1 MKMKRAIILL
11 LFLLSSVYSLG
22 QGFTYSYEDP
32 CTFKTKEIYIPNPNG
47 SVALSYNGQNQSFT
61 PSQLQS
67 GALENWI
74 NQVNSQN
81 PAGPCSGIGLS
92 QNTTINAIV
101 VQNNIAVITTV
112 LSALGDISSVS
123 SIGGASIEGI
133 IQADEK
139 VSSNNDENEDNPKTK
154 NNGTNN
160 TNGTNST
167 TTNGNTGTS
176 QSGGNKNNGSGVGN
190 GTNPQGGTTPSSN
203 VPSTTGGQPSQSPVT
218 NTPQVPTNNPPS
230 NPVTSGN
237 QVGGQT
243 TNNQGNNSVSS
254 NNPVTSGNNTT
265 SNTNNST
272 AANTNNSTSSQTN
285 QNSQNGGQNNQNS
298 PVVSGNQN
306 SQGGVSNITGG
317 VNSVRADAVEK
328 KDKEESKIEDVT
340 SSSSQSSS
348 STKSKVAAVKKGSL
362 MMTGD
367 IVTISSASGVDPA
380 QVKVNM
386 SIISSNTKNTF
397 AKGALLNFTT
407 SINNS
412 NLTLFVSYR
421 HKKSTTIFANS
432 SMINFDKDFFNT
444 FSLMESYRFGK
455 ITGTV
460 GVNLTMGNIGDSK
473 FTSLSTLAGVMGGFK
488 LNKKMNMTTMFVMV
502 YSPYVYYYE
511 GLWHQ
516 SGYLA
521 VPFVAVDY
529 RLTKKFKLNL
539 SFSGI
544 NQINDQTLNY
554 QVLIGAKALL

>member
-1 MKMKRAIILL
+1 MKKAIILL

-32 CTFKTKEIYIPNPNG
+32 CTLKTKEIYIPNPNG
-47 SVALSYNGQNQSFT
+47 SVALSYNGQTQSFT

-92 QNTTINAIV
+92 QNTTVNAIV
-101 VQNNIAVITTV
+101 AQNNIAVITTV

-123 SIGGASIEGI
+123 SIGGASIEGV

-139 VSSNNDENEDNPKTK
+139 ASSNNDKNGDNPKTK
-154 NNGTNN
+154 NNGTTNN
-160 TNGTNST
+160 NGGNST

-176 QSGGNKNNGSGVGN
+176 QSGGNQNNGSGVGN
-190 GTNPQGGTTPSSN
+190 GTNPQGGTTSSPT

-218 NTPQVPTNNPPS
+218 PNTNNP
-230 NPVTSGN
+230 
-237 QVGGQT
+237 T
-243 TNNQGNNSVSS
+243 T
-254 NNPVTSGNNTT
+254 P
-265 SNTNNST
+265 NTNNPT
-272 AANTNNSTSSQTN
+272 
-285 QNSQNGGQNNQNS
+285 GNNQNS
-298 PVVSGNQN
+298 
-306 SQGGVSNITGG
+306 GGFSNITGG

-328 KDKEESKIEDVT
+328 KDKEESKVDDAT
-340 SSSSQSSS
+340 SSSTQSSS

-367 IVTISSASGVDPA
+367 IVTISSATGSDPA
-380 QVKVNM
+380 QLRVNM

-421 HKKSTTIFANS
+421 HKKSTTILANS

-444 FSLMESYRFGK
+444 VSVMESYQFGK

-460 GVNLTMGNIGDSK
+460 GVNLTMGNIGESK
-473 FTSLSTLAGVMGGFK
+473 FQSLSTLAGVLGGFK

-511 GLWHQ
+511 GLWHK
-516 SGYLA
+516 SGFLA
-521 VPFVAVDY
+521 VPFVAADY
-529 RLTKKFKLNL
+529 KITKKFKLNL

>member
-1 MKMKRAIILL
+1 MKMKKAIIIL

-32 CTFKTKEIYIPNPNG
+32 CTLKTKEIYIPNPNG
-47 SVALSYNGQNQSFT
+47 SVALSYNGQTQSFT
-61 PSQLQS
+61 SAQLQS
-67 GALENWI
+67 GALENWV

-92 QNTTINAIV
+92 QNTTVNAIV
-101 VQNNIAVITTV
+101 AQNNIAVITTV

-123 SIGGASIEGI
+123 SIGGASIEGV

-139 VSSNNDENEDNPKTK
+139 ASSNNDENGDNPKIK
-154 NNGTNN
+154 NNGTTNN
-160 TNGTNST
+160 NGGNST

-176 QSGGNKNNGSGVGN
+176 QSGGNQNNGSGVGT
-190 GTNPQGGTTPSSN
+190 GTNPQGGTTSSPN

-218 NTPQVPTNNPPS
+218 PNTNNP
-230 NPVTSGN
+230 
-237 QVGGQT
+237 T
-243 TNNQGNNSVSS
+243 T
-254 NNPVTSGNNTT
+254 P
-265 SNTNNST
+265 NTNNPT
-272 AANTNNSTSSQTN
+272 
-285 QNSQNGGQNNQNS
+285 GNNQNS
-298 PVVSGNQN
+298 
-306 SQGGVSNITGG
+306 GGFSNITGG

-328 KDKEESKIEDVT
+328 KDKEESKVDDAT
-340 SSSSQSSS
+340 SSSTQSSS

-367 IVTISSASGVDPA
+367 IVTISSATGSDPA
-380 QVKVNM
+380 QLRVNM

-421 HKKSTTIFANS
+421 HKKSTTILANS

-444 FSLMESYRFGK
+444 VSVMESYQFGK

-460 GVNLTMGNIGDSK
+460 GVNLTMGNIGESK
-473 FTSLSTLAGVMGGFK
+473 FQSLSTLAGVLGGFK

-511 GLWHQ
+511 GLWHK
-516 SGYLA
+516 SGFLA
-521 VPFVAVDY
+521 VPFVAADY
-529 RLTKKFKLNL
+529 KITKKFKLNL

>member
-1 MKMKRAIILL
+1 MKKAIIIL

-32 CTFKTKEIYIPNPNG
+32 CTLKTKEIYIPNPNG
-47 SVALSYNGQNQSFT
+47 SVALSYNGQTQSFT
-61 PSQLQS
+61 PAQLQS

-74 NQVNSQN
+74 NQINSQN

-92 QNTTINAIV
+92 QNTTVNAIV
-101 VQNNIAVITTV
+101 AQNNIAVITTV
-112 LSALGDISSVS
+112 LSALGDLSSIS

-139 VSSNNDENEDNPKTK
+139 ASSNNDENGDNPKTT
-154 NNGTNN
+154 NNGTTN

-167 TTNGNTGTS
+167 ITNGNTGTS
-176 QSGGNKNNGSGVGN
+176 QSGGNQNNGSGVGN
-190 GTNPQGGTTPSSN
+190 GTNTQGGTNSSPT
-203 VPSTTGGQPSQSPVT
+203 VPSTTGGQSSQSPVT
-218 NTPQVPTNNPPS
+218 NTPQVPNNNP
-230 NPVTSGN
+230 
-237 QVGGQT
+237 
-243 TNNQGNNSVSS
+243 SS
-254 NNPVTSGNNTT
+254 SATP
-265 SNTNNST
+265 NTNNST
-272 AANTNNSTSSQTN
+272 TPNTNNSTSSQ
-285 QNSQNGGQNNQNS
+285 NSS
-298 PVVSGNQN
+298 VVSGNQN

-317 VNSVRADAVEK
+317 VNSVKADAIEK
-328 KDKEESKIEDVT
+328 KDKEESKIDDAT

-348 STKSKVAAVKKGSL
+348 STKSKVATVKKGSL

-367 IVTISSASGVDPA
+367 IVTISSATGVDPA
-380 QVKVNM
+380 QVRVNM

-444 FSLMESYRFGK
+444 FSLMESYQFGK
-455 ITGTV
+455 IAGTV
-460 GVNLTMGNIGDSK
+460 GVNLTMGNLGESNFK
-473 FTSLSTLAGVMGGFK
+473 SLSTLAGVMGGFK
-488 LNKKMNMTTMFVMV
+488 INKKMNITTMFVMV

-511 GLWHQ
+511 GLWYQ

-529 RLTKKFKLNL
+529 KLTKKFKLNL

-554 QVLIGAKALL
+554 QVLIGAKAFL

>member
-1 MKMKRAIILL
+1 MKKIIILL
-11 LFLLSSVYSLG
+11 LFLFSSFYSMG

-32 CTFKTKEIYIPNPNG
+32 CTLKTKEIYIPNPNG
-47 SVALSYNGQNQSFT
+47 SVALSYNGQTQSFT
-61 PSQLQS
+61 PTQLQS

-92 QNTTINAIV
+92 QNTTVNAIV
-101 VQNNIAVITTV
+101 AQNNIAVITTV

-123 SIGGASIEGI
+123 SIGGASIEGV

-139 VSSNNDENEDNPKTK
+139 ASSNNDENGDNPKTK
-154 NNGTNN
+154 NNGTTNN
-160 TNGTNST
+160 NGGNST

-176 QSGGNKNNGSGVGN
+176 QSGGNQNNGSGVGN
-190 GTNPQGGTTPSSN
+190 GTNPQGGTTSSPN

-218 NTPQVPTNNPPS
+218 PNTNNP
-230 NPVTSGN
+230 
-237 QVGGQT
+237 T
-243 TNNQGNNSVSS
+243 T
-254 NNPVTSGNNTT
+254 P
-265 SNTNNST
+265 NTNNPT
-272 AANTNNSTSSQTN
+272 
-285 QNSQNGGQNNQNS
+285 GNNQNS
-298 PVVSGNQN
+298 
-306 SQGGVSNITGG
+306 GGFSNITGG

-328 KDKEESKIEDVT
+328 KDKEESKVDDVT
-340 SSSSQSSS
+340 SSSTQSSS

-367 IVTISSASGVDPA
+367 IVTISSATGADPA
-380 QVKVNM
+380 QLRVNM

-421 HKKSTTIFANS
+421 HKKSTTILANS

-444 FSLMESYRFGK
+444 VSVMESYQFGK

-460 GVNLTMGNIGDSK
+460 GVNLTMGNIGESK
-473 FTSLSTLAGVMGGFK
+473 FQSLSTLAGVLGGFK

-511 GLWHQ
+511 GLWHK
-516 SGYLA
+516 SGFLA
-521 VPFVAVDY
+521 VPFVAADY
-529 RLTKKFKLNL
+529 KITKKFKLNL

>member
-1 MKMKRAIILL
+1 MKMKKAIILL

-32 CTFKTKEIYIPNPNG
+32 CTLKTKEIYIPNPNG
-47 SVALSYNGQNQSFT
+47 SVALSYNGQTQSFT
-61 PSQLQS
+61 PTQLQS

-92 QNTTINAIV
+92 QNTTVNAIV
-101 VQNNIAVITTV
+101 AQNNIAVITTV

-123 SIGGASIEGI
+123 SIGGASIEGV

-139 VSSNNDENEDNPKTK
+139 ASSNNDENEDNPKTK
-154 NNGTNN
+154 NNGTTNN
-160 TNGTNST
+160 NGGNST

-176 QSGGNKNNGSGVGN
+176 QSGGNQNNGSGVGN
-190 GTNPQGGTTPSSN
+190 GTNPQGGTTSSPN

-218 NTPQVPTNNPPS
+218 PNTNNP
-230 NPVTSGN
+230 
-237 QVGGQT
+237 T
-243 TNNQGNNSVSS
+243 T
-254 NNPVTSGNNTT
+254 P
-265 SNTNNST
+265 NTNNPT
-272 AANTNNSTSSQTN
+272 
-285 QNSQNGGQNNQNS
+285 GNNQNS
-298 PVVSGNQN
+298 
-306 SQGGVSNITGG
+306 GGFSNITGG

-328 KDKEESKIEDVT
+328 KDKEESKVDDAT
-340 SSSSQSSS
+340 SSSTQSSS

-367 IVTISSASGVDPA
+367 IVTISSATGSDPA
-380 QVKVNM
+380 QLRVNM

-421 HKKSTTIFANS
+421 HKKSTTILANS

-444 FSLMESYRFGK
+444 VSVMESYQFGK

-460 GVNLTMGNIGDSK
+460 GVNLTMGNIGESK
-473 FTSLSTLAGVMGGFK
+473 FQSLSTLAGVLGGFK

-511 GLWHQ
+511 GLWHK
-516 SGYLA
+516 SGFLA
-521 VPFVAVDY
+521 VPFVAADY
-529 RLTKKFKLNL
+529 KITKKFKLNL

>member
-1 MKMKRAIILL
+1 MKKAIILL

-32 CTFKTKEIYIPNPNG
+32 CTLKTKEIYIPNPNG
-47 SVALSYNGQNQSFT
+47 SVALSYNGQTQSFT

-92 QNTTINAIV
+92 QNTTVNAIV
-101 VQNNIAVITTV
+101 AQNNIAVITTV

-123 SIGGASIEGI
+123 SIGGASIEGV

-139 VSSNNDENEDNPKTK
+139 ASSNNDENGDNPKTK
-154 NNGTNN
+154 NNGTTNN
-160 TNGTNST
+160 NRGNST

-176 QSGGNKNNGSGVGN
+176 QSGGNQNNGSGVGN
-190 GTNPQGGTTPSSN
+190 GTNPQGGTTSSPT

-218 NTPQVPTNNPPS
+218 PNTNNP
-230 NPVTSGN
+230 
-237 QVGGQT
+237 T
-243 TNNQGNNSVSS
+243 T
-254 NNPVTSGNNTT
+254 P
-265 SNTNNST
+265 NTNNPT
-272 AANTNNSTSSQTN
+272 
-285 QNSQNGGQNNQNS
+285 GNNQNS
-298 PVVSGNQN
+298 
-306 SQGGVSNITGG
+306 GGFSNITGG

-328 KDKEESKIEDVT
+328 KDKEESKVDDAT
-340 SSSSQSSS
+340 SSSTQSSS

-367 IVTISSASGVDPA
+367 IVTISSATGADPA
-380 QVKVNM
+380 QLRVNM

-421 HKKSTTIFANS
+421 HKKSTTILANS

-444 FSLMESYRFGK
+444 VSVMESYQFGK

-460 GVNLTMGNIGDSK
+460 GVNLTMGNIGESK
-473 FTSLSTLAGVMGGFK
+473 FQSLSTLAGVLGGFK

-511 GLWHQ
+511 GLWHK
-516 SGYLA
+516 SGFLA
-521 VPFVAVDY
+521 VPFVAADY
-529 RLTKKFKLNL
+529 KITKKFKLNL

>member
-1 MKMKRAIILL
+1 
-11 LFLLSSVYSLG
+11 VYSLG

-32 CTFKTKEIYIPNPNG
+32 CTLKTKEIYIPNPNG
-47 SVALSYNGQNQSFT
+47 SVALSYNGQTQSFT

-92 QNTTINAIV
+92 QNTTVNAIV
-101 VQNNIAVITTV
+101 AQNNIAVITTV

-123 SIGGASIEGI
+123 SIGGASIEGV

-139 VSSNNDENEDNPKTK
+139 VSSNNDENGDNPKTK
-154 NNGTNN
+154 NNGTTNN
-160 TNGTNST
+160 NGGNST

-176 QSGGNKNNGSGVGN
+176 QSGGNQNNGSGVGN
-190 GTNPQGGTTPSSN
+190 GTNPQGGTTSSPT

-218 NTPQVPTNNPPS
+218 PNTNNP
-230 NPVTSGN
+230 
-237 QVGGQT
+237 T
-243 TNNQGNNSVSS
+243 T
-254 NNPVTSGNNTT
+254 P
-265 SNTNNST
+265 NTNNPTGS
-272 AANTNNSTSSQTN
+272 N
-285 QNSQNGGQNNQNS
+285 QNSGGF
-298 PVVSGNQN
+298 
-306 SQGGVSNITGG
+306 SNITGG

-328 KDKEESKIEDVT
+328 KDKEESKVDDAT
-340 SSSSQSSS
+340 SSSTQSSS

-367 IVTISSASGVDPA
+367 IVTISSATGSDPA
-380 QVKVNM
+380 QLRVNM

-421 HKKSTTIFANS
+421 HKKSTTILANS

-444 FSLMESYRFGK
+444 VSVMESYQFGK

-460 GVNLTMGNIGDSK
+460 GVNLTMGNIGESK
-473 FTSLSTLAGVMGGFK
+473 FQSLSTLAGVLGGFK
-488 LNKKMNMTTMFVMV
+488 INKKMNMTTMFVMV

-511 GLWHQ
+511 GLWHK
-516 SGYLA
+516 SGFLA
-521 VPFVAVDY
+521 VPFVAADY
-529 RLTKKFKLNL
+529 KITKKFKLNL

>member
-1 MKMKRAIILL
+1 MKKAIILL

-32 CTFKTKEIYIPNPNG
+32 CTLKTKEIYIPNPNG
-47 SVALSYNGQNQSFT
+47 SVALSYNGQTQSFT

-74 NQVNSQN
+74 NQVNSAN
-81 PAGPCSGIGLS
+81 PSGPCSGVGLA
-92 QNTTINAIV
+92 QNTTVNAIV
-101 VQNNIAVITTV
+101 AQNNIAVITTV

-123 SIGGASIEGI
+123 SIGGASIEGV

-139 VSSNNDENEDNPKTK
+139 ASSNNDENGDNPKTK
-154 NNGTNN
+154 NNGTTNN
-160 TNGTNST
+160 NGGNST

-176 QSGGNKNNGSGVGN
+176 QSGGNQNNGSGVGN
-190 GTNPQGGTTPSSN
+190 GTNPQGGTTSSPT

-218 NTPQVPTNNPPS
+218 PNTNNP
-230 NPVTSGN
+230 
-237 QVGGQT
+237 T
-243 TNNQGNNSVSS
+243 T
-254 NNPVTSGNNTT
+254 P
-265 SNTNNST
+265 NTNNPT
-272 AANTNNSTSSQTN
+272 
-285 QNSQNGGQNNQNS
+285 GNNQNS
-298 PVVSGNQN
+298 
-306 SQGGVSNITGG
+306 GGFSNITGG
-317 VNSVRADAVEK
+317 VNSVKADAVEK
-328 KDKEESKIEDVT
+328 KDKEESKVDDAT
-340 SSSSQSSS
+340 SSSTQSSS

-367 IVTISSASGVDPA
+367 IVTISSATGSDPA
-380 QVKVNM
+380 QLRVNM

-421 HKKSTTIFANS
+421 HKKSTTILANS

-444 FSLMESYRFGK
+444 VSVMESYQFGK

-460 GVNLTMGNIGDSK
+460 GVNLTMGNIGESK
-473 FTSLSTLAGVMGGFK
+473 FQSLSTLAGVLGGFK

-511 GLWHQ
+511 GLWHK
-516 SGYLA
+516 SGFLA
-521 VPFVAVDY
+521 VPFVAADY
-529 RLTKKFKLNL
+529 KITKKFKLNL

>member
-1 MKMKRAIILL
+1 MKMKKAIILL

-32 CTFKTKEIYIPNPNG
+32 CTLKTKEIYIPNPNG
-47 SVALSYNGQNQSFT
+47 SVALSYNGQTQSFT
-61 PSQLQS
+61 PTQLQS

-92 QNTTINAIV
+92 QNTTVNAIV
-101 VQNNIAVITTV
+101 AQNNIAVITTV

-123 SIGGASIEGI
+123 SIGGASIEGV

-139 VSSNNDENEDNPKTK
+139 ASSNNDENGDNPKTK
-154 NNGTNN
+154 NNGTTNN
-160 TNGTNST
+160 NGGNST

-176 QSGGNKNNGSGVGN
+176 QSGGNQNNGSGVGN
-190 GTNPQGGTTPSSN
+190 GTNPQGGTTSSPT

-218 NTPQVPTNNPPS
+218 PNTNNP
-230 NPVTSGN
+230 
-237 QVGGQT
+237 
-243 TNNQGNNSVSS
+243 
-254 NNPVTSGNNTT
+254 TT
-265 SNTNNST
+265 SNTNNPT
-272 AANTNNSTSSQTN
+272 
-285 QNSQNGGQNNQNS
+285 GNNQNS
-298 PVVSGNQN
+298 
-306 SQGGVSNITGG
+306 GGFSNITGG

-328 KDKEESKIEDVT
+328 KDKEESKVDDAT
-340 SSSSQSSS
+340 SSSTQSSS
-348 STKSKVAAVKKGSL
+348 STKSKVVAVKKGSL

-367 IVTISSASGVDPA
+367 IVTISSATGADPA
-380 QVKVNM
+380 QLRVNM

-421 HKKSTTIFANS
+421 HKKSTTILANS

-444 FSLMESYRFGK
+444 VSVMESHQFGK

-460 GVNLTMGNIGDSK
+460 GVNLTMGNIGESK
-473 FTSLSTLAGVMGGFK
+473 FQSLSTLAGVLGGFK

-511 GLWHQ
+511 GLWHK
-516 SGYLA
+516 SGFLA
-521 VPFVAVDY
+521 VPFVAADY
-529 RLTKKFKLNL
+529 KITKKFKLNL

>member
-1 MKMKRAIILL
+1 MKKAIIIL

-32 CTFKTKEIYIPNPNG
+32 CTLKTKEIYIPNPNG
-47 SVALSYNGQNQSFT
+47 SVALSYNGQTQSFT
-61 PSQLQS
+61 PAQLQS

-74 NQVNSQN
+74 NQINSQN

-92 QNTTINAIV
+92 QNTTVNAIV
-101 VQNNIAVITTV
+101 AQNNIAVITTV
-112 LSALGDISSVS
+112 LSALGDLSSIS

-139 VSSNNDENEDNPKTK
+139 ASSNNDENGDNPKTT
-154 NNGTNN
+154 NNGTTN

-167 TTNGNTGTS
+167 ITNGNTGTS
-176 QSGGNKNNGSGVGN
+176 QSGGNQNNGSGVGN
-190 GTNPQGGTTPSSN
+190 GTNTQGGTNSSPT
-203 VPSTTGGQPSQSPVT
+203 VPSTTGGQSSQSPVT
-218 NTPQVPTNNPPS
+218 NTPQVPNNNPS
-230 NPVTSGN
+230 SSVT
-237 QVGGQT
+237 
-243 TNNQGNNSVSS
+243 
-254 NNPVTSGNNTT
+254 P
-265 SNTNNST
+265 NTNNST
-272 AANTNNSTSSQTN
+272 TPNTNNSTSSQ
-285 QNSQNGGQNNQNS
+285 NSS
-298 PVVSGNQN
+298 VVSGNQN

-317 VNSVRADAVEK
+317 VNSVKADAIEK
-328 KDKEESKIEDVT
+328 KDKEESKIDDAT

-348 STKSKVAAVKKGSL
+348 STKSKVATVKKGSL

-367 IVTISSASGVDPA
+367 IVTISSATGVDPA
-380 QVKVNM
+380 QVRVNM

-444 FSLMESYRFGK
+444 FSLMESYQFGK

-460 GVNLTMGNIGDSK
+460 GVNLTMGNLGESNFK
-473 FTSLSTLAGVMGGFK
+473 SLSTLAGAMGGFK
-488 LNKKMNMTTMFVMV
+488 INKKMNITTMFVMV

-511 GLWHQ
+511 GLWYQ

-529 RLTKKFKLNL
+529 KLTKKFKLNL

-554 QVLIGAKALL
+554 QVLIGAKAFL

>member
-1 MKMKRAIILL
+1 MKMKKAIILL

-32 CTFKTKEIYIPNPNG
+32 CTLKTKEIYIPNPNG
-47 SVALSYNGQNQSFT
+47 SVALSYNGQTQSFT
-61 PSQLQS
+61 PAQLQT

-74 NQVNSQN
+74 NQINSQN

-92 QNTTINAIV
+92 QNTTVNAIV
-101 VQNNIAVITTV
+101 AQNNIAVITTV
-112 LSALGDISSVS
+112 LSALGDLSSIS
-123 SIGGASIEGI
+123 SIGGASIEGV

-139 VSSNNDENEDNPKTK
+139 ASSNKDENGDNPKTT
-154 NNGTNN
+154 NNGTTN

-167 TTNGNTGTS
+167 ITNGNTGTS
-176 QSGGNKNNGSGVGN
+176 QSGGNQNNGSGVGN
-190 GTNPQGGTTPSSN
+190 GTNTQGGTNSSPT
-203 VPSTTGGQPSQSPVT
+203 VPSTTGGQSSQSPVT
-218 NTPQVPTNNPPS
+218 P
-230 NPVTSGN
+230 
-237 QVGGQT
+237 
-243 TNNQGNNSVSS
+243 
-254 NNPVTSGNNTT
+254 
-265 SNTNNST
+265 NTNNST
-272 AANTNNSTSSQTN
+272 TPNTNNSTSN

-317 VNSVRADAVEK
+317 VNSVKADAIEK
-328 KDKEESKIEDVT
+328 KDKEESKVDEAT
-340 SSSSQSSS
+340 STSSQSSS
-348 STKSKVAAVKKGSL
+348 STKNKVAAVKKGSL

-367 IVTISSASGVDPA
+367 IVTISSATGVDPA
-380 QVKVNM
+380 QVRVNM

-421 HKKSTTIFANS
+421 YKKSTTILANS

-444 FSLMESYRFGK
+444 VSLMESYQFGK

-460 GVNLTMGNIGDSK
+460 GVNLTMGNIGESK
-473 FTSLSTLAGVMGGFK
+473 FQSLSTLAGVLGGFK
-488 LNKKMNMTTMFVMV
+488 LSKKMNMTTMFVMV

-511 GLWHQ
+511 GLWHK
-516 SGYLA
+516 SGFLA
-521 VPFVAVDY
+521 VPFVATDY
-529 RLTKKFKLNL
+529 KLTKKFKLNL

>member
-1 MKMKRAIILL
+1 MKKAIILL

-32 CTFKTKEIYIPNPNG
+32 CTLKTKEIYIPNPNG
-47 SVALSYNGQNQSFT
+47 SVALSYNGQTQSFT
-61 PSQLQS
+61 SAQLQS

-92 QNTTINAIV
+92 QNTTVNAIV
-101 VQNNIAVITTV
+101 AQNNIAVITTV
-112 LSALGDISSVS
+112 LSALGDMSSVS
-123 SIGGASIEGI
+123 SIGGASIEGV

-139 VSSNNDENEDNPKTK
+139 VSSNNNENGDNPKTK
-154 NNGTNN
+154 NNETTNN
-160 TNGTNST
+160 NGGNST

-176 QSGGNKNNGSGVGN
+176 QSGGNQNNGSGVGN
-190 GTNPQGGTTPSSN
+190 GTNPQGGTTSSPT

-218 NTPQVPTNNPPS
+218 PNTNNP
-230 NPVTSGN
+230 
-237 QVGGQT
+237 T
-243 TNNQGNNSVSS
+243 T
-254 NNPVTSGNNTT
+254 P
-265 SNTNNST
+265 NTNNP
-272 AANTNNSTSSQTN
+272 AGNN

-306 SQGGVSNITGG
+306 SQGGFSNITGG

-328 KDKEESKIEDVT
+328 KDKEESKADDVT
-340 SSSSQSSS
+340 SSSTQSSS
-348 STKSKVAAVKKGSL
+348 STKSKVAAVRKGSL

-367 IVTISSASGVDPA
+367 IVTISSATGVDPS
-380 QVKVNM
+380 QVRVNM

-421 HKKSTTIFANS
+421 HKKSTTILANS

-444 FSLMESYRFGK
+444 VSVMESYRFGK

-460 GVNLTMGNIGDSK
+460 GVNLTMGNIGESK
-473 FTSLSTLAGVMGGFK
+473 FQSLSTLAGVLGGFK

-511 GLWHQ
+511 GLWHK
-516 SGYLA
+516 SGFLA
-521 VPFVAVDY
+521 VPFVAADY
-529 RLTKKFKLNL
+529 KITKKFKLNL

>member
-1 MKMKRAIILL
+1 MKKIIILL
-11 LFLLSSVYSLG
+11 LFLFSSFYSMG

-32 CTFKTKEIYIPNPNG
+32 CTLKTKEIYIPNPNG
-47 SVALSYNGQNQSFT
+47 SIALSYNGQTQSFT

-92 QNTTINAIV
+92 QNTTVNAIV
-101 VQNNIAVITTV
+101 AQNNIAVITTV

-123 SIGGASIEGI
+123 SIGGASIEGV

-139 VSSNNDENEDNPKTK
+139 ASSNNDENGDNPKIK
-154 NNGTNN
+154 NNGTTNN
-160 TNGTNST
+160 NGGNST

-176 QSGGNKNNGSGVGN
+176 QSGGNQNNGSGVGN
-190 GTNPQGGTTPSSN
+190 GTNPQGGTTSSPT

-218 NTPQVPTNNPPS
+218 PNTNNP
-230 NPVTSGN
+230 
-237 QVGGQT
+237 T
-243 TNNQGNNSVSS
+243 T
-254 NNPVTSGNNTT
+254 P
-265 SNTNNST
+265 NTNNPT
-272 AANTNNSTSSQTN
+272 
-285 QNSQNGGQNNQNS
+285 GNNQNS
-298 PVVSGNQN
+298 
-306 SQGGVSNITGG
+306 GGFSNITGG

-328 KDKEESKIEDVT
+328 KDKEESKVDDAT
-340 SSSSQSSS
+340 SSSTQSSS

-367 IVTISSASGVDPA
+367 IVTISSATGADPA
-380 QVKVNM
+380 QLRVNM

-421 HKKSTTIFANS
+421 HKKSTTILANS

-444 FSLMESYRFGK
+444 VSVMESYQFGK

-460 GVNLTMGNIGDSK
+460 GVNLTMGNIGESK
-473 FTSLSTLAGVMGGFK
+473 FQSLSTLAGVLGGFK

-511 GLWHQ
+511 GLWHK
-516 SGYLA
+516 SGFLA
-521 VPFVAVDY
+521 VPFVAADY
-529 RLTKKFKLNL
+529 KITKKFKLNL

>member
-1 MKMKRAIILL
+1 MKKAIILL

-32 CTFKTKEIYIPNPNG
+32 CTLKTKEIYIPNPNG
-47 SVALSYNGQNQSFT
+47 SVALSYNGQTQSFT

-92 QNTTINAIV
+92 QNTTVNAIV
-101 VQNNIAVITTV
+101 AQHNIAVITTV

-123 SIGGASIEGI
+123 SIGGASIEGV

-139 VSSNNDENEDNPKTK
+139 ASSNNDENGDNPKTK
-154 NNGTNN
+154 NNGTTNN
-160 TNGTNST
+160 NGGNST

-176 QSGGNKNNGSGVGN
+176 QSGGNQNNGSGVGN
-190 GTNPQGGTTPSSN
+190 GTNPQGGTTSSPN

-218 NTPQVPTNNPPS
+218 PNTNNP
-230 NPVTSGN
+230 
-237 QVGGQT
+237 T
-243 TNNQGNNSVSS
+243 T
-254 NNPVTSGNNTT
+254 P
-265 SNTNNST
+265 NTNNPT
-272 AANTNNSTSSQTN
+272 
-285 QNSQNGGQNNQNS
+285 GNNQNS
-298 PVVSGNQN
+298 
-306 SQGGVSNITGG
+306 GGFSNITGG

-328 KDKEESKIEDVT
+328 KDKEESKVDDAT
-340 SSSSQSSS
+340 SSSTQSSS

-367 IVTISSASGVDPA
+367 IVTISSATSSDPA
-380 QVKVNM
+380 QLRVNM

-421 HKKSTTIFANS
+421 HKKSTTILANS

-444 FSLMESYRFGK
+444 VSVMESYQFGK

-460 GVNLTMGNIGDSK
+460 GVNLTMGNIGESK
-473 FTSLSTLAGVMGGFK
+473 FQSLSTLAGVLGGFK

-511 GLWHQ
+511 GLWHK
-516 SGYLA
+516 SGFLA
-521 VPFVAVDY
+521 VPFVAADY
-529 RLTKKFKLNL
+529 KITKKFKLNL

>member
-1 MKMKRAIILL
+1 MKKAIILL

-32 CTFKTKEIYIPNPNG
+32 CTLKTKEIYIPNPNG
-47 SVALSYNGQNQSFT
+47 SVALSYNGQTQSFT

-92 QNTTINAIV
+92 QNTTVNAIV
-101 VQNNIAVITTV
+101 AQNNIAVITTV

-123 SIGGASIEGI
+123 SIGGASIEGV

-139 VSSNNDENEDNPKTK
+139 ASSNNDENGDNPKTK
-154 NNGTNN
+154 NNGTTNN
-160 TNGTNST
+160 NGGNST

-176 QSGGNKNNGSGVGN
+176 QSGGNQNNGSGVGN
-190 GTNPQGGTTPSSN
+190 GTNPQGGTTSSPT

-218 NTPQVPTNNPPS
+218 PNTNNP
-230 NPVTSGN
+230 
-237 QVGGQT
+237 T
-243 TNNQGNNSVSS
+243 T
-254 NNPVTSGNNTT
+254 P
-265 SNTNNST
+265 NTNNPT
-272 AANTNNSTSSQTN
+272 
-285 QNSQNGGQNNQNS
+285 GNNQNS
-298 PVVSGNQN
+298 
-306 SQGGVSNITGG
+306 GGFSNITGG

-328 KDKEESKIEDVT
+328 KDKEESKVDDAT
-340 SSSSQSSS
+340 SSSTQSSS

-367 IVTISSASGVDPA
+367 IVTISSATGADPA
-380 QVKVNM
+380 QLRVNM

-421 HKKSTTIFANS
+421 HKKSTTILANS

-444 FSLMESYRFGK
+444 VSVMESYQFGK

-460 GVNLTMGNIGDSK
+460 GVNLTMGNIGESK
-473 FTSLSTLAGVMGGFK
+473 FQSLSTLTGVLGGFK

-511 GLWHQ
+511 GLWHK
-516 SGYLA
+516 SGFLA
-521 VPFVAVDY
+521 VPFVAADY
-529 RLTKKFKLNL
+529 KITKKFKLNL

>member
-1 MKMKRAIILL
+1 MKMKKAIILL

-32 CTFKTKEIYIPNPNG
+32 CTLKTKEIYIPNPNG
-47 SVALSYNGQNQSFT
+47 SVALSYNGQTQSFT

-92 QNTTINAIV
+92 QNTTVNAIV
-101 VQNNIAVITTV
+101 AQNNIAVITTV

-123 SIGGASIEGI
+123 SIGGASIEGV

-139 VSSNNDENEDNPKTK
+139 ASSNNDENGDNPKTK
-154 NNGTNN
+154 NNGTTNN
-160 TNGTNST
+160 NGGNST

-176 QSGGNKNNGSGVGN
+176 QSGGNQNNGSGVGN
-190 GTNPQGGTTPSSN
+190 GTNPQGGTTSSPT

-218 NTPQVPTNNPPS
+218 PNTNNP
-230 NPVTSGN
+230 
-237 QVGGQT
+237 
-243 TNNQGNNSVSS
+243 
-254 NNPVTSGNNTT
+254 TT
-265 SNTNNST
+265 SNTNNPT
-272 AANTNNSTSSQTN
+272 
-285 QNSQNGGQNNQNS
+285 GNNQNS
-298 PVVSGNQN
+298 
-306 SQGGVSNITGG
+306 GGFSNITGG

-328 KDKEESKIEDVT
+328 KDKEESKVDDAT
-340 SSSSQSSS
+340 SSSTQSSS

-367 IVTISSASGVDPA
+367 IVTISSATGSDPA
-380 QVKVNM
+380 QLRVNM

-421 HKKSTTIFANS
+421 HKKSTTILANS

-444 FSLMESYRFGK
+444 VSVMESYQFGK

-460 GVNLTMGNIGDSK
+460 GVNLTMGNIGESK
-473 FTSLSTLAGVMGGFK
+473 FQSLSTLAGVLGGFK

-511 GLWHQ
+511 GLWHK
-516 SGYLA
+516 SGFLA
-521 VPFVAVDY
+521 VPFVAADY
-529 RLTKKFKLNL
+529 KITKKFKLNL

>member
-1 MKMKRAIILL
+1 MKIKKAIILL

-47 SVALSYNGQNQSFT
+47 SVALSYNGQTQSFT
-61 PSQLQS
+61 SNELLS
-67 GALENWI
+67 GALQQWI
-74 NQVNSQN
+74 EQVNSQN
-81 PAGPCSGIGLS
+81 PSGPCSGIGLA
-92 QNTTINAIV
+92 QNTTVNAIV
-101 VQNNIAVITTV
+101 AQNNIAVITTV
-112 LSALGDISSVS
+112 LSTLGDISSMS
-123 SIGGASIEGI
+123 SIGGASIEGV

-139 VSSNNDENEDNPKTK
+139 VSSNNDENGDNPKTK
-154 NNGTNN
+154 NNGTTN

-167 TTNGNTGTS
+167 ITNGNTGTS
-176 QSGGNKNNGSGVGN
+176 QSGGNQNNGSGVGN
-190 GTNPQGGTTPSSN
+190 GTNPQGGTTSSSN
-203 VPSTTGGQPSQSPVT
+203 VSSTTGGQSSQSSVT
-218 NTPQVPTNNPPS
+218 PNTNNP
-230 NPVTSGN
+230 
-237 QVGGQT
+237 T
-243 TNNQGNNSVSS
+243 T
-254 NNPVTSGNNTT
+254 P
-265 SNTNNST
+265 NTNNPT
-272 AANTNNSTSSQTN
+272 GNN

-328 KDKEESKIEDVT
+328 KDKEESKIEDVN

>member
-1 MKMKRAIILL
+1 M
-11 LFLLSSVYSLG
+11 
-22 QGFTYSYEDP
+22 
-32 CTFKTKEIYIPNPNG
+32 
-47 SVALSYNGQNQSFT
+47 
-61 PSQLQS
+61 
-67 GALENWI
+67 
-74 NQVNSQN
+74 
-81 PAGPCSGIGLS
+81 
-92 QNTTINAIV
+92 
-101 VQNNIAVITTV
+101 
-112 LSALGDISSVS
+112 S
-123 SIGGASIEGI
+123 SIGGASIEGV

-139 VSSNNDENEDNPKTK
+139 VSSNNDENGDNPKTK
-154 NNGTNN
+154 NNGTTN

-167 TTNGNTGTS
+167 ITNGNTGTS
-176 QSGGNKNNGSGVGN
+176 QSGGNQNNGSGVGN
-190 GTNPQGGTTPSSN
+190 GTNPQGGTTSSSN
-203 VPSTTGGQPSQSPVT
+203 VSSTTGGQSSQSSVT
-218 NTPQVPTNNPPS
+218 PNTNNP
-230 NPVTSGN
+230 
-237 QVGGQT
+237 T
-243 TNNQGNNSVSS
+243 T
-254 NNPVTSGNNTT
+254 P
-265 SNTNNST
+265 NTNNPT
-272 AANTNNSTSSQTN
+272 GNN

-328 KDKEESKIEDVT
+328 KDKEESKIEDVN

>member
-1 MKMKRAIILL
+1 MKMKKAIILL

-32 CTFKTKEIYIPNPNG
+32 CTLKTKEIYIPNPNG
-47 SVALSYNGQNQSFT
+47 SVVLSYNGQTQSFT
-61 PSQLQS
+61 PTQLQS

-92 QNTTINAIV
+92 QNTTVNAIV
-101 VQNNIAVITTV
+101 AQNNIAVITTV

-123 SIGGASIEGI
+123 SIGGASIEGV

-139 VSSNNDENEDNPKTK
+139 ASSNNDENGDNPKTK
-154 NNGTNN
+154 NNGTTNN
-160 TNGTNST
+160 NGGNST

-176 QSGGNKNNGSGVGN
+176 QSGGNQNNGSGVGN
-190 GTNPQGGTTPSSN
+190 GTNPQGGTTSSPT

-218 NTPQVPTNNPPS
+218 PNTNNP
-230 NPVTSGN
+230 
-237 QVGGQT
+237 T
-243 TNNQGNNSVSS
+243 T
-254 NNPVTSGNNTT
+254 P
-265 SNTNNST
+265 NTNNPTGS
-272 AANTNNSTSSQTN
+272 N
-285 QNSQNGGQNNQNS
+285 QNSGGF
-298 PVVSGNQN
+298 
-306 SQGGVSNITGG
+306 SNITGG

-328 KDKEESKIEDVT
+328 KDKEESKVDDAT
-340 SSSSQSSS
+340 SSSTQSSS

-367 IVTISSASGVDPA
+367 IVTISSATGADPA
-380 QVKVNM
+380 QLRVNM

-421 HKKSTTIFANS
+421 HKKSTTILANS

-444 FSLMESYRFGK
+444 VSVMESYQFGK

-460 GVNLTMGNIGDSK
+460 GVNLTMGNIGESK
-473 FTSLSTLAGVMGGFK
+473 FQSLSTLAGVLGGFK

-511 GLWHQ
+511 GLWHK
-516 SGYLA
+516 SGFLA
-521 VPFVAVDY
+521 VPFVAADY
-529 RLTKKFKLNL
+529 KITKKFNLNL

>member
-1 MKMKRAIILL
+1 MKKAIILL

-32 CTFKTKEIYIPNPNG
+32 CTLKTKEIYIPNPNG
-47 SVALSYNGQNQSFT
+47 SVALSYNGQTQSFT

-92 QNTTINAIV
+92 QNTTVNAIV
-101 VQNNIAVITTV
+101 AQNNIAVITTV

-123 SIGGASIEGI
+123 SIGGASIEGV

-139 VSSNNDENEDNPKTK
+139 ASSNNDENGDNPKTK
-154 NNGTNN
+154 NNGTTNN
-160 TNGTNST
+160 NGGNST

-176 QSGGNKNNGSGVGN
+176 QSGGNQNNGSGVGN
-190 GTNPQGGTTPSSN
+190 GTNPQGGTTSSPT

-218 NTPQVPTNNPPS
+218 PNTNNP
-230 NPVTSGN
+230 
-237 QVGGQT
+237 T
-243 TNNQGNNSVSS
+243 T
-254 NNPVTSGNNTT
+254 P
-265 SNTNNST
+265 NTNNPT
-272 AANTNNSTSSQTN
+272 
-285 QNSQNGGQNNQNS
+285 GNNQNS
-298 PVVSGNQN
+298 
-306 SQGGVSNITGG
+306 GGFSNITGG

-328 KDKEESKIEDVT
+328 KDKEESKVDDAT
-340 SSSSQSSS
+340 SSSTQSSS

-367 IVTISSASGVDPA
+367 IVTISSATGADPA
-380 QVKVNM
+380 QLRVNM

-421 HKKSTTIFANS
+421 HKKSTTILANS

-444 FSLMESYRFGK
+444 VSVMESYQFGK

-460 GVNLTMGNIGDSK
+460 GVNLTMGNIGESK
-473 FTSLSTLAGVMGGFK
+473 FQSLSTLAGVLGGFK

-511 GLWHQ
+511 GLWHK
-516 SGYLA
+516 SGFLA
-521 VPFVAVDY
+521 VPFVAADY
-529 RLTKKFKLNL
+529 KITKKFKLNL

>member
-1 MKMKRAIILL
+1 MKMKKAIIIL

-32 CTFKTKEIYIPNPNG
+32 CTLKTKEIYIPNPNG
-47 SVALSYNGQNQSFT
+47 SVALSYNGQTQSFT

-92 QNTTINAIV
+92 QNTTVNAIV
-101 VQNNIAVITTV
+101 AQNNIAVITTV
-112 LSALGDISSVS
+112 LSTLSDISSIS
-123 SIGGASIEGI
+123 SIGGASIEGV
-133 IQADEK
+133 IQTDEK
-139 VSSNNDENEDNPKTK
+139 VSSNNDENGDNPKTN
-154 NNGTNN
+154 NNGTTN
-160 TNGTNST
+160 TNGTNSAI
-167 TTNGNTGTS
+167 TNGNTGTS
-176 QSGGNKNNGSGVGN
+176 QSGGNQNNGPGVGN
-190 GTNPQGGTTPSSN
+190 GTNPQGGTTSSPT
-203 VPSTTGGQPSQSPVT
+203 VPSTTGGQSSQSPVT
-218 NTPQVPTNNPPS
+218 PNTNNP
-230 NPVTSGN
+230 
-237 QVGGQT
+237 T
-243 TNNQGNNSVSS
+243 T
-254 NNPVTSGNNTT
+254 P
-265 SNTNNST
+265 NTNNPT
-272 AANTNNSTSSQTN
+272 
-285 QNSQNGGQNNQNS
+285 GNNQNS
-298 PVVSGNQN
+298 
-306 SQGGVSNITGG
+306 GGFSNITGG
-317 VNSVRADAVEK
+317 VNSVKADAIEK
-328 KDKEESKIEDVT
+328 KDKEESKMDEAE

-367 IVTISSASGVDPA
+367 IVTISSASGTDPA

-397 AKGALLNFTT
+397 AKGVLLNFTT

-444 FSLMESYRFGK
+444 LSLMESYQFGK

-460 GVNLTMGNIGDSK
+460 GVNLTMGNIGESNFK
-473 FTSLSTLAGVMGGFK
+473 SLSTLAGAMGGFK

-511 GLWHQ
+511 GLWYQ
-516 SGYLA
+516 SGFLA
-521 VPFVAVDY
+521 VPFVAADY
-529 RLTKKFKLNL
+529 KITKKFKLNL

>member
-1 MKMKRAIILL
+1 MKKAIIIL

-32 CTFKTKEIYIPNPNG
+32 CTLKTKEIYIPNPNG
-47 SVALSYNGQNQSFT
+47 SVALSYNGQTQSFT

-92 QNTTINAIV
+92 QNTTVNAIV
-101 VQNNIAVITTV
+101 AQNNIAVITTV

-123 SIGGASIEGI
+123 SIGGASIEGV

-139 VSSNNDENEDNPKTK
+139 ASSNNDENGDNPKTK
-154 NNGTNN
+154 NNGTTNN
-160 TNGTNST
+160 NGGNST

-176 QSGGNKNNGSGVGN
+176 QSGGNQNNGSGVGN
-190 GTNPQGGTTPSSN
+190 GTNPQGGTTSSPT

-218 NTPQVPTNNPPS
+218 PNTNNP
-230 NPVTSGN
+230 
-237 QVGGQT
+237 T
-243 TNNQGNNSVSS
+243 T
-254 NNPVTSGNNTT
+254 P
-265 SNTNNST
+265 NTNNPT
-272 AANTNNSTSSQTN
+272 
-285 QNSQNGGQNNQNS
+285 GNNQNS
-298 PVVSGNQN
+298 
-306 SQGGVSNITGG
+306 GGFSNITGG

-328 KDKEESKIEDVT
+328 KDKEESKVDDAT
-340 SSSSQSSS
+340 SSSTQSSS

-367 IVTISSASGVDPA
+367 IVTISSATGSDPA
-380 QVKVNM
+380 QLRVNM

-421 HKKSTTIFANS
+421 HKKSTTILANS

-444 FSLMESYRFGK
+444 VSVMESYQFGK

-460 GVNLTMGNIGDSK
+460 GVNLTMGNIGESN
-473 FTSLSTLAGVMGGFK
+473 FQSLSTLAGVLGGFK

-511 GLWHQ
+511 GLWHK
-516 SGYLA
+516 SGFLA
-521 VPFVAVDY
+521 VPFVAADY
-529 RLTKKFKLNL
+529 KITKKFKLNL

>member
-1 MKMKRAIILL
+1 MKKAIIIL

-32 CTFKTKEIYIPNPNG
+32 CTLKTKEIYIPNPNG
-47 SVALSYNGQNQSFT
+47 SVALSYNGQTQSFT
-61 PSQLQS
+61 PAQLQS

-74 NQVNSQN
+74 NQINSQN

-92 QNTTINAIV
+92 QNTTVNAIV
-101 VQNNIAVITTV
+101 AQNNIAVITTV
-112 LSALGDISSVS
+112 LSALGDLSSIS

-139 VSSNNDENEDNPKTK
+139 ASSNNDENGDNPKTT
-154 NNGTNN
+154 NNGTTN

-167 TTNGNTGTS
+167 ITNGNTGTS
-176 QSGGNKNNGSGVGN
+176 QSGGNQNNGSGVGN
-190 GTNPQGGTTPSSN
+190 GTNTQGGTNSSPT
-203 VPSTTGGQPSQSPVT
+203 VPSTTGGQSSQSPVT
-218 NTPQVPTNNPPS
+218 NTPQVPNNNP
-230 NPVTSGN
+230 
-237 QVGGQT
+237 
-243 TNNQGNNSVSS
+243 SS
-254 NNPVTSGNNTT
+254 SATP
-265 SNTNNST
+265 NTNNST
-272 AANTNNSTSSQTN
+272 TPNTNNSTSSQ
-285 QNSQNGGQNNQNS
+285 NSS
-298 PVVSGNQN
+298 VVSGNQN

-317 VNSVRADAVEK
+317 VNSVKADAIEK
-328 KDKEESKIEDVT
+328 KDKEESKIDDAT

-348 STKSKVAAVKKGSL
+348 STKSKVATVKKGSL

-367 IVTISSASGVDPA
+367 IVTISSATGVDPA
-380 QVKVNM
+380 QVRVNM

-444 FSLMESYRFGK
+444 FSLMESYQFGK

-460 GVNLTMGNIGDSK
+460 GVNLTMGNLGESNFK
-473 FTSLSTLAGVMGGFK
+473 SLSTLAGAMGGFK
-488 LNKKMNMTTMFVMV
+488 INKKMNITTMFVMV

-511 GLWHQ
+511 GLWYQ

-529 RLTKKFKLNL
+529 KLTKKFKLNL

-554 QVLIGAKALL
+554 QVLIGAKAFL

>member
-1 MKMKRAIILL
+1 MKKAIIIL

-32 CTFKTKEIYIPNPNG
+32 CTLKTKEIYIPNPNG
-47 SVALSYNGQNQSFT
+47 SVALSYNGQTQSFT
-61 PSQLQS
+61 SAQLQS

-92 QNTTINAIV
+92 QNTTVNAIV
-101 VQNNIAVITTV
+101 AQNNIAVITTV

-123 SIGGASIEGI
+123 SIGGASIEGV

-139 VSSNNDENEDNPKTK
+139 ASSNNDENGDNPKTK
-154 NNGTNN
+154 NNGTTNN
-160 TNGTNST
+160 NGGNST

-176 QSGGNKNNGSGVGN
+176 QSGGNQNNGSGVGN
-190 GTNPQGGTTPSSN
+190 GTNPQGGTTSSPT

-218 NTPQVPTNNPPS
+218 PNTNNP
-230 NPVTSGN
+230 
-237 QVGGQT
+237 T
-243 TNNQGNNSVSS
+243 T
-254 NNPVTSGNNTT
+254 P
-265 SNTNNST
+265 NTNNPT
-272 AANTNNSTSSQTN
+272 
-285 QNSQNGGQNNQNS
+285 GNNQNS
-298 PVVSGNQN
+298 
-306 SQGGVSNITGG
+306 GGFSNITGG

-328 KDKEESKIEDVT
+328 KDKEESKVDDAT
-340 SSSSQSSS
+340 SSSTQSSS
-348 STKSKVAAVKKGSL
+348 STKSKVATVKKGSL

-367 IVTISSASGVDPA
+367 IVTISSATGADPS
-380 QVKVNM
+380 QLRVNM

-421 HKKSTTIFANS
+421 HKKSTTILANS

-444 FSLMESYRFGK
+444 VSVMESYQFGK

-460 GVNLTMGNIGDSK
+460 GVNLTMGNIGESK
-473 FTSLSTLAGVMGGFK
+473 FQSLSTLAGVLGGFK
-488 LNKKMNMTTMFVMV
+488 INKKMNMTTMFVMV

-511 GLWHQ
+511 GLWHK
-516 SGYLA
+516 SGFLA
-521 VPFVAVDY
+521 VPFVAADY
-529 RLTKKFKLNL
+529 KITKKFKLNL

>member
-1 MKMKRAIILL
+1 MKMKKAIILL

-32 CTFKTKEIYIPNPNG
+32 CTLKTKEIYIPNPNG
-47 SVALSYNGQNQSFT
+47 SVALSYNGQTQSFT
-61 PSQLQS
+61 PTQLQS

-92 QNTTINAIV
+92 QNTTVNAIV
-101 VQNNIAVITTV
+101 AQNNIAVITTV

-123 SIGGASIEGI
+123 SIGGASIEGV

-139 VSSNNDENEDNPKTK
+139 ASSNNDENGDNPKTK
-154 NNGTNN
+154 NNGTTNN
-160 TNGTNST
+160 NGGNST

-176 QSGGNKNNGSGVGN
+176 QSGGNQNNGSGVGN
-190 GTNPQGGTTPSSN
+190 GTNPQGGTTSSPT

-218 NTPQVPTNNPPS
+218 PNTNNP
-230 NPVTSGN
+230 
-237 QVGGQT
+237 T
-243 TNNQGNNSVSS
+243 T
-254 NNPVTSGNNTT
+254 P
-265 SNTNNST
+265 NTNNPT
-272 AANTNNSTSSQTN
+272 
-285 QNSQNGGQNNQNS
+285 GNNQNS
-298 PVVSGNQN
+298 
-306 SQGGVSNITGG
+306 GGFSNITGG

-328 KDKEESKIEDVT
+328 KDKEESKVDDAT
-340 SSSSQSSS
+340 SSSTQSSS

-367 IVTISSASGVDPA
+367 IVTISSATGADPA
-380 QVKVNM
+380 QLRVNM

-421 HKKSTTIFANS
+421 HKKSTTILANS

-444 FSLMESYRFGK
+444 VSVMESYQFGK

-460 GVNLTMGNIGDSK
+460 GVNLTMGNIGESK
-473 FTSLSTLAGVMGGFK
+473 FQSLSTLAGVLGGFK

-511 GLWHQ
+511 GLWHK
-516 SGYLA
+516 SGFLA
-521 VPFVAVDY
+521 VPFVAADY
-529 RLTKKFKLNL
+529 KITKKFKLNL

>member
-1 MKMKRAIILL
+1 MKMKKAIIIL

-32 CTFKTKEIYIPNPNG
+32 CTLKTKEIYIPNPNG
-47 SVALSYNGQNQSFT
+47 SVALSYNGQTQSFT

-92 QNTTINAIV
+92 QNTTVNAIV
-101 VQNNIAVITTV
+101 AQNNIAVITTV

-123 SIGGASIEGI
+123 SIGGASIEGV

-139 VSSNNDENEDNPKTK
+139 ASSNNDENGDNPKTK
-154 NNGTNN
+154 NNGTTNN
-160 TNGTNST
+160 NGGNST

-176 QSGGNKNNGSGVGN
+176 QSGGNQNNGSGVGN
-190 GTNPQGGTTPSSN
+190 GTNPQGGTTSSPT

-218 NTPQVPTNNPPS
+218 PNTNNP
-230 NPVTSGN
+230 
-237 QVGGQT
+237 T
-243 TNNQGNNSVSS
+243 T
-254 NNPVTSGNNTT
+254 P
-265 SNTNNST
+265 NTNNPT
-272 AANTNNSTSSQTN
+272 
-285 QNSQNGGQNNQNS
+285 GNNQNS
-298 PVVSGNQN
+298 
-306 SQGGVSNITGG
+306 GGFSNITGG

-328 KDKEESKIEDVT
+328 KDKEESKVDDAT
-340 SSSSQSSS
+340 SSSTQSSS

-367 IVTISSASGVDPA
+367 IVTISSATGADPA
-380 QVKVNM
+380 QLRVNM

-421 HKKSTTIFANS
+421 HKKSTTILANS

-444 FSLMESYRFGK
+444 VSVMESYQFGK

-460 GVNLTMGNIGDSK
+460 GVNLTMGNIGESK
-473 FTSLSTLAGVMGGFK
+473 FQSLSTLAGVLGGFK

-511 GLWHQ
+511 GLWHK
-516 SGYLA
+516 SGFLA
-521 VPFVAVDY
+521 VPFVAADY
-529 RLTKKFKLNL
+529 KITKKFKLNL